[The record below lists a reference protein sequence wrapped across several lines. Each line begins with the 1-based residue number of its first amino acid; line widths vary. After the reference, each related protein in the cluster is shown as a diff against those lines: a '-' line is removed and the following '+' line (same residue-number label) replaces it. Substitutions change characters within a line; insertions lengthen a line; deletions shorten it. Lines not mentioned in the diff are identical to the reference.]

1 MIANRRTLI
10 AGGAALLLPDAAR
23 ATLVTR
29 LRVAGDRLFLPVM
42 INGQATEALLDS
54 AAEATVIDTAF
65 ADRLGLKGGQ
75 SVTAHGSGKATAE
88 ATLVPGVTVAAAG
101 LTLKPEAIAV
111 VDLSDISRRLTS
123 KPIDVV
129 IGRELF
135 DAARL
140 AIDIALG
147 TLAVIDR
154 RREPAGLRLP
164 LTARRGIET
173 IPVLIEGTPAQADF
187 DLGNGGRTLVG
198 KAFAK
203 AHGLPGLR
211 PVSKVGG
218 GGIGGETRQTAFA
231 LRRVELGGRTF
242 LDVPAAIDASDTA
255 ADANVGVALL
265 RNFRIVTDFAQ
276 RGVWLLPNR

>member
-1 MIANRRTLI
+1 MIASRRAVI
-10 AGGAALLLPDAAR
+10 AGSAALLLPRAAS
-23 ATLVTR
+23 AWAVTR
-29 LRVAGDRLFLPVM
+29 LRVAGDRLFLPVV

-54 AAEATVIDTAF
+54 AAEATIIDTAF

-75 SVTAHGSGKATAE
+75 TVTARGSGKATAE
-88 ATLVPGVTVAAAG
+88 ATLVPGVTIAAAG
-101 LTLKPEAIAV
+101 LTLKPEAVAV
-111 VDLSDISRRLTS
+111 VDLSDISRRLTHA
-123 KPIDVV
+123 PIDVV
-129 IGRELF
+129 LGRELF

-140 AIDIALG
+140 AIDIVHG

-154 RREPAGLRLP
+154 RHEPAGLRLP

-173 IPVLIEGTPAQADF
+173 IPILVEGTPAQADF

-203 AHGLPGLR
+203 AHDLPGRR
-211 PVSKVGG
+211 PVTIIGG
-218 GGIGGETRQTAFA
+218 GGIGGEARQTAFA
-231 LRRVELGGRTF
+231 LHRVELGGRTI

-265 RNFRIVTDFAQ
+265 RNFRMVTDFSQ
-276 RGVWLLPNR
+276 RAVWLYPNR